1 MSFAGEGGMIFVSSL
16 RVHVQ
21 IPIFIFD
28 RALAPKPAPF
38 LQIAVDRPNSIPAI
52 ATGLAVIWQ
61 FAPPDRSLGT
71 QGPEVVENNI
81 WPELRAQ

>member
-1 MSFAGEGGMIFVSSL
+1 MIFVSSL

-28 RALAPKPAPF
+28 RALTPKPAPF

-52 ATGLAVIWQ
+52 ATGLAVI
-61 FAPPDRSLGT
+61 
-71 QGPEVVENNI
+71 
-81 WPELRAQ
+81 